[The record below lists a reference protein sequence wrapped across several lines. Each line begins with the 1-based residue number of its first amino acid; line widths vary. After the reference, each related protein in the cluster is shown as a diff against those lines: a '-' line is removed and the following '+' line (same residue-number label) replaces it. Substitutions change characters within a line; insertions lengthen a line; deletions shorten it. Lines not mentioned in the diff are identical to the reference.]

1 MLYRKCAAGEDIAI
15 YFGSIFVQ
23 AVRDARSHPSRRY
36 VVWANGSVALETD
49 DFNDAQAAYIAE
61 CNKVHTSI
69 GPQIPGKH
77 KLRNGVIQPV

>member
-36 VVWANGSVALETD
+36 VVWANGSIALETD
-49 DFNDAQAAYIAE
+49 NFNAPRRLILP
-61 CNKVHTSI
+61 NVIKSI
-69 GPQIPGKH
+69 PQ
-77 KLRNGVIQPV
+77 

>member
-1 MLYRKCAAGEDIAI
+1 MLYRRCAAGEDIAI

-36 VVWANGSVALETD
+36 VVWAHGSAVLETD
-49 DFNDAQAAYIAE
+49 VFTEAEAAYIAE

-69 GPQIPGKH
+69 GAQIPGKH
-77 KLRNGVIQPV
+77 KLRNGVVQTV